1 MGSSIL
7 NPKYE
12 KDCVRTVIVRTVHNN
27 QSKQVLDYYCWKRL
41 LWWERASEELYH
53 TCIDET
59 HAGECVVVW
68 REKRSCSARYYH
80 NNNNHNSSRSIT
92 TGTYLQRTRT
102 TLIILCSIIVYE
114 NKSFLAF

>member
-1 MGSSIL
+1 MLGLLLLGLYTITSLSKYWTIIAG
-7 NPKYE
+7 NVYYGGKEHPKNY
-12 KDCVRTVIVRTVHNN
+12 I
-27 QSKQVLDYYCWKRL
+27 
-41 LWWERASEELYH
+41 H

-68 REKRSCSARYYH
+68 REEEKKRSSSARYNH
-80 NNNNHNSSRSIT
+80 NKNNHNSSRSIT
-92 TGTYLQRTRT
+92 TGTYLQGTRT